1 MTRVLAAVAAVLA
14 LLLAGC
20 AEDRASDDPSSGD
33 PSSGKSRGDAREDK
47 LNDATED
54 LRDKAEQHA
63 TDEPG
68 ADAFDPTA
76 PATDAADLAARLEA
90 AEDAV
95 RDPTTD
101 DATLGDAA
109 FETQLLYR
117 QLARRPRW
125 QDEVLTTIAPR
136 YRSTVEAHLT
146 ARASMR
152 SVLTTLSDEVPAWR
166 IVEPAPLDELR
177 SFYEEGERTYGV
189 PWEVLAAVNL
199 VETGFGKIRGYSSAG
214 ARGPMQFIPSTWA
227 AYGEGDIDDPHDAI
241 LAAAR
246 YLAASGGDTA
256 ARLDDALYAYNHHS
270 GYVAGVTAYADI
282 LRADARALRG
292 LHQWQ
297 IIYLSTIGDLWL
309 PVGYAEREPVPVATY
324 VEQHPERH
332 LGDETS

>member
-1 MTRVLAAVAAVLA
+1 MLA
-14 LLLAGC
+14 LLVTGC
-20 AEDRASDDPSSGD
+20 ADDPPDDAPAGD
-33 PSSGKSRGDAREDK
+33 PGQERRKGEK
-47 LNDATED
+47 QENATED
-54 LRDKAEQHA
+54 LRDEAEEQA
-63 TDEPG
+63 TDAPEG
-68 ADAFDPTA
+68 QAEFDPLS

-95 RDPTTD
+95 RDPATD
-101 DATLGDAA
+101 AATLGDAA

-117 QLARRPRW
+117 MLARRPAW
-125 QDEVLTTIAPR
+125 QDEVLATVAPR
-136 YRSTVEAHLT
+136 YRSTVRAHLT
-146 ARASMR
+146 ARRGLR

-166 IVEPAPLDELR
+166 IVEPAPVDELR

-199 VETGFGKIRGYSSAG
+199 VETGFGKIRGYSTAG

-246 YLAASGGDTA
+246 YLAANGGDTA
-256 ARLDDALYAYNHHS
+256 AGLDDALYAYNNHS

-282 LRADARALRG
+282 LRADPRALDG

-324 VEQHPERH
+324 VERHPERH